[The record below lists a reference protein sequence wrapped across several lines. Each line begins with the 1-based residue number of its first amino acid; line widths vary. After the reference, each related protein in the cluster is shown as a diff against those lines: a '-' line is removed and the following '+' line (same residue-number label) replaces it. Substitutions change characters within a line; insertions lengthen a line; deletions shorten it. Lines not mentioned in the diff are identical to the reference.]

1 MNTSDQQLV
10 ISYLKRGEENLL
22 KILIKK
28 YLKPIYNFVYQY
40 VNNPLETQDVTRKL
54 LSKPGVI

>member
-10 ISYLKRGEENLL
+10 ISYLKGEEDSL